1 VLLFD
6 IFPAAPSDDRSRDG
20 VTSST
25 PGSRSG
31 REAGGETQKAT
42 SSRLVEVGYLSNRS
56 PPPTTTAVA
65 GPSSL
70 LASPAPVERVT
81 ARIGGLSNSLLGD
94 PWPKVCE
101 SELGLDSLLKEEA
114 GGRRSRSLVEGEN
127 RTASQEEHA
136 DSGGWSEDEWIGR
149 LERLMRYVLLDDLTL
164 TLQVRSSDSF
174 GRPVAQPLGPDHR
187 PVNLPQLDL
196 HSTRPTPLP
205 LSADGQRP
213 SASRP
218 S

>member
-1 VLLFD
+1 
-6 IFPAAPSDDRSRDG
+6 
-20 VTSST
+20 
-25 PGSRSG
+25 
-31 REAGGETQKAT
+31 
-42 SSRLVEVGYLSNRS
+42 
-56 PPPTTTAVA
+56 
-65 GPSSL
+65 
-70 LASPAPVERVT
+70 VT

-101 SELGLDSLLKEEA
+101 PELGLDSLLKEEA
-114 GGRRSRSLVEGEN
+114 DGRRSRSLVEGED
-127 RTASQEEHA
+127 RMASQEEHA